1 MSKKKR
7 AFFLLTLFSVIFF
20 LNRLCYAFPPFSM
33 DDEYTTDE
41 DKTLKV
47 APPGVLANDLD
58 PDGDTL
64 TAILESGPS
73 NATLTLIRNG
83 SFNYTPKPNF
93 NGTDSFTYRANDG
106 SANTHVAT
114 VFITVQSVNDPP
126 VAKDG
131 TYSTDQ
137 NTMLTVAAPGVL
149 GNDSDI
155 DGDALTASL
164 DDDIGNGTIALQP
177 DGSFTYSPD
186 IGFFGTD
193 SCTYSACDNRGLCD
207 TATATFTVL
216 KVRPDIN
223 LNPPSLNFGTVI
235 ISNGKVLTGQ
245 IKNQGKD
252 DLEVTNTYPC
262 APTSSEF
269 TTSPT
274 APFTVA
280 QGGSQTL
287 TVTYTPVDEG
297 EDNGCLVIESNDPG
311 KDTVELNLAGIGAE
325 LVDLDVQSFKVIDKV
340 KLSNL
345 EPIKI
350 ELIVQNLSSANGSA
364 RRATVVGVQNIF
376 EVYRETMM
384 VFDLVGGS
392 GTKWSFP
399 TYWPTN
405 LGNIQWTVKVDDDDR
420 DVDLATALTI
430 LKP

>member
-7 AFFLLTLFSVIFF
+7 AFFLLTLLSIIFV

-41 DKTLKV
+41 DKALKV
-47 APPGVLANDLD
+47 AQPGVLANDLD

-64 TAILESGPS
+64 TAVLESGPS
-73 NATLTLIRNG
+73 NGTLTLISKG
-83 SFNYTPKPNF
+83 SFNYRPNSNF

-131 TYSTDQ
+131 SYSTDQ
-137 NTMLTVAAPGVL
+137 GTMLTVPAPGVL
-149 GNDSDI
+149 GNDADV

-164 DDDIGNGTIALQP
+164 DDDVGSGTIALQP
-177 DGSFTYSPD
+177 DGSFIYSPD
-186 IGFFGTD
+186 IGFFGSD
-193 SCTYSACDNRGLCD
+193 SYTYSACDNRGLCD
-207 TATATFTVL
+207 TARATITVL
-216 KVRPDIN
+216 NTRPDIT
-223 LNPPSLNFGTVI
+223 LHPPSLDFGTVI
-235 ISNGKVLTGQ
+235 ISEGKVLTRR

-252 DLEVTNTYPC
+252 DLEVTNIYAC
-262 APTSSEF
+262 ARTSGEF
-269 TTSPT
+269 TTSPS

-287 TVTYTPVDEG
+287 AVTYTPVDEG
-297 EDNGCLVIESNDPG
+297 EDSGCLVIESNDPD

-325 LVDLDVQSFKVIDKV
+325 PVDLDVQSFKVINKV
-340 KLSNL
+340 KLSNV
-345 EPIKI
+345 EPVEI
-350 ELIVQNLSSANGSA
+350 ELIVQNLSAAKGSA
-364 RRATVVGVQNIF
+364 RRATVVGVQNVF

-384 VFDLVGGS
+384 VFDLAGGS

-399 TYWPTN
+399 TYRPTN
-405 LGNIQWTVKVDDDDR
+405 LGNIQWTVKVDDDDP

-430 LKP
+430 VKP